1 METDFSPTI
10 WLSQLEPLLL
20 GIPRIG
26 TAVMTLGLLPA
37 KIFPRQLRTAKAVA
51 LTLAVYPM
59 MSDQLPEG
67 QLAVGYWSILILK
80 EVFIGGILGYLMG
93 TLLWAFSTAGEIIDI
108 QIGFEIGQIFDPMS
122 DRPQGPV
129 GSFYGQLGALL
140 FVALGG
146 IHVFLALLY
155 ESLVLWPPASFFPIL
170 STELFDISL
179 AAGAS
184 VLELGAR
191 LFLPIFG
198 LLLLVEL
205 GIGMLN
211 RIAQQFETFYFS
223 LPIKAILAILL
234 IALTMAHMVDLYRD
248 QLGERSNLTQR
259 LNSSVR
265 P

>member
-1 METDFSPTI
+1 MESEFSPAV

-20 GIPRIG
+20 GISRIG
-26 TAVMTLGLLPA
+26 AAVLTLGLLPP
-37 KIFPRQLRTAKAVA
+37 KVFPRQLRAAKAVV

-59 MSDQLPEG
+59 LSAQLPEG
-67 QLAVGYWSILILK
+67 QMAVGYWTLLILK
-80 EVFIGGILGYLMG
+80 EVFIGGVLGYLMG
-93 TLLWAFSTAGEIIDI
+93 TLLWAFSSAGEIIDT

-155 ESLVLWPPASFFPIL
+155 ESLALWPPASFFPVL
-170 STELFDISL
+170 TPALLDISL

-205 GIGMLN
+205 GFGMLN
-211 RIAQQFETFYFS
+211 RISQQFETFYFS
-223 LPIKAILAILL
+223 LPIKAILATLL
-234 IALTMAHMVDLYRD
+234 IALSLAHIVDLFRD
-248 QLGERSNLTQR
+248 HLGERSTLIQR
-259 LNSSVR
+259 LD
-265 P
+265 PAITP